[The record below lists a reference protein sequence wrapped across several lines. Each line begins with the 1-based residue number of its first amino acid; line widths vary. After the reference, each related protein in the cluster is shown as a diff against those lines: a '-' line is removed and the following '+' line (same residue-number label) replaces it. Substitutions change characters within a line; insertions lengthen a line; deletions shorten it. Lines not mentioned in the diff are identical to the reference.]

1 MVGDGGRW
9 WGGVDKV
16 TAVVGSR
23 FRLCKLG
30 LQVLGQKLEI
40 RAIVARFRSASRLQ
54 EVEGG
59 SVVS

>member
-1 MVGDGGRW
+1 VE
-9 WGGVDKV
+9 KV

-30 LQVLGQKLEI
+30 LQVLGQKLKI